1 MSNQTF
7 TIKQVDELKTHLWGK
22 IEEAQNE
29 NKMLKF
35 ILALSMLV
43 IMGLVMASM
52 YSLTGSII

>member
-7 TIKQVDELKTHLWGK
+7 TLKQVEELKTHLWGK
-22 IEEAQNE
+22 IDEAQNE

-35 ILALSMLV
+35 LLALAMLA